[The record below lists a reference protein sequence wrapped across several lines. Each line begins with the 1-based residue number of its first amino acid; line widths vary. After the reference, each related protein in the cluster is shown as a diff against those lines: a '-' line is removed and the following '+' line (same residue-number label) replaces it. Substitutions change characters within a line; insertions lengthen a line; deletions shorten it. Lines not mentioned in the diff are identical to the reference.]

1 MLIERKPTAV
11 KVLSVR
17 TDLEAFEKI
26 HALSDSLD
34 SSPSVLLR
42 LAISD
47 LLRKQAKV
55 GATKLGDLM
64 RDIEV

>member
-11 KVLSVR
+11 KVFSVR
-17 TDLEAFEKI
+17 TDLEAFEGI
-26 HALSDSLD
+26 QALAESLG

-47 LLRKQAKV
+47 LLRKQAMIR
-55 GATKLGDLM
+55 ATTLSDLFT
-64 RDIEV
+64 D